1 MRKQQATPARRAAR
15 HMAARAARAAR
26 PAPARRAAALCLAA
40 LPLWGCAP
48 GNDARPS
55 EPAQGTRAMV
65 VTPHPEATRAGLAM
79 LEAGGQAVDAAIA
92 AAFALG
98 VVQPQSMGIGGGCFL
113 LVRLAD
119 GRAFALDARE
129 TAPAASTPDMF
140 APPAPR
146 DASRRGGLAIGTP
159 GLVAGLAQAQR
170 DWGAL
175 PLDALLAPAIRLA
188 EEGVPLG
195 PYQWGIIRRIRTP
208 ELLERFPEA
217 SRIQFP
223 PTAQGPDWV
232 KRQPELARTLRAIAK
247 DGPRAFYQGA
257 AAAGMARTAQQHGG
271 VLSQADLAAYRPVL
285 REPLRGQW
293 RGLQLLTFP
302 PPSSGGV
309 TLLEILNVVEDFDLH
324 GDGAGSART
333 IHRLAEAMKL
343 AFADRAVHLGDPD
356 FAEIP
361 AAQLISKKYAAQLR
375 ARIGERAALVEG
387 PGFAAED
394 GGTAHLSVVDS
405 AGNAVALTGTINGPF
420 GSMVSVPGWG
430 ILLNNEMDDFVTDP
444 EGANLYGLAGRRDS
458 ANLVAPGKRP
468 LSSMAPTIVLEN
480 GAVRFV
486 AGSNGGPRIITA
498 TLQSFLNHFAFQ
510 MDVLQAVSAPRFHHQ
525 WRPDRILLEA
535 AHPAAVAADLRRRGH
550 KVKLTPRIPTGVQAI
565 TRDPQTGRLH
575 GAPDPRRDGLAEG
588 L

>member
-1 MRKQQATPARRAAR
+1 MRKQQAADSP
-15 HMAARAARAAR
+15 ARAAQ
-26 PAPARRAAALCLAA
+26 ARRAAALCLLAA

-48 GNDARPS
+48 GNGAQPS
-55 EPAQGTRAMV
+55 EPALGKRAMV
-65 VTPHPEATRAGLAM
+65 VTPHAEATRAGLAM

-98 VVQPQSMGIGGGCFL
+98 VVQPQSTGVGGGCFV

-146 DASRRGGLAIGTP
+146 DASRRGGLAAGTP

-170 DWGAL
+170 DWGSL
-175 PLDALLAPAIRLA
+175 PLHTLLAPAIRLA

-208 ELLERFPEA
+208 ELLKRFPEA

-223 PTAQGPDWV
+223 PTAQSPGWV

-247 DGPRAFYQGA
+247 DGPSAFYQGPVA
-257 AAAGMARTAQQHGG
+257 AAVARAAQQHGG

-285 REPLRGQW
+285 RQPLRGQW
-293 RGLQLLTFP
+293 RGLELLTFP

-309 TLLEILNVVEDFDLH
+309 TLLEILNVVEDFDLR

-361 AAQLISKKYAAQLR
+361 AARLISKTYAAQLR

-458 ANLVAPGKRP
+458 ANLIQPGKRP

-486 AGSNGGPRIITA
+486 TGSNGGPRIITA

-535 AHPAAVAADLRRRGH
+535 AHPAAIAADLRRRGH
-550 KVKLTPRIPTGVQAI
+550 KIKRTPRIPTGVEAI
-565 TRDPQTGRLH
+565 TRDPQTGHLH
-575 GAPDPRRDGLAEG
+575 GAADPRRDGLAEG